1 MLETFGN
8 FPVAIDRLRGG
19 LFGAHLDQF
28 AEVLATRGYAKT
40 SGWWQ
45 LKLLGKFDR
54 WLVRQKHTLLDLDD
68 KLVEEFIEL
77 RRRADVLRNGDAVAI
92 RRFVEHLRERGIIA
106 RPLVVGEPSEI
117 QRLKERYAKFL
128 REERGLSPL
137 TLENYWPFA
146 SCFLISR
153 FDDGLL
159 KLNEL
164 TPADVSD
171 FVVRHAKIV
180 SPGRMKML
188 PTSLRSFFR
197 FLFQKG
203 ETGIDLAAVVPTIK
217 HWRQTGLPKFLS
229 AEEVERLVATC
240 DRSRPSGRRDYA
252 MFMLF
257 ARLGLRAGEVA
268 ALELDHI
275 NWRAGE
281 ILIPGKGLLHD
292 RLPLLPDVGEALIEY
307 LQRDRPDC
315 STRRVFIRL
324 KAPYVE
330 LSVGSTLST
339 IVKRAV
345 QRAGIQVPMG
355 GAHLFRHSLATNMLR
370 GGASMAEIG
379 EVLRHRSPTTT
390 EIYAKVDFDGLRVL
404 AQPWPTVG
412 GGA

>member
-8 FPVAIDRLRGG
+8 FPVAIDRLRRG
-19 LFGAHLDQF
+19 LFGAHLDEF
-28 AEVLATRGYAKT
+28 AEVLASQGYAKF

-45 LKLLGKFDR
+45 FKVLGKFDR
-54 WLVRQKHTLLDLDD
+54 WLVREKHDLHDLDD

-92 RRFVEHLRERGIIA
+92 RRFVEHLRERSIIA
-106 RPLVVGEPSEI
+106 RPLVVGEPSEM

-146 SCFLISR
+146 SCFLSSR

-180 SPGRMKML
+180 SPGVMKML

-203 ETGIDLAAVVPTIK
+203 ETGVDVAAVVPTIK
-217 HWRQTGLPKFLS
+217 HWRQTGLPKYLS
-229 AEEVERLVATC
+229 AEEVERLVGTC
-240 DRSRPSGRRDYA
+240 DRNRPSGRRDYA
-252 MFMLF
+252 MFLLF

-268 ALELDHI
+268 VLELDHI
-275 NWRAGE
+275 NWRVGE
-281 ILIPGKGLLHD
+281 ILIPGKGLVHD
-292 RLPLLPDVGEALIEY
+292 RLPLLPDVGEALAEY
-307 LQRDRPDC
+307 LHRDRPDV
-315 STRRVFIRL
+315 SSRRVFIRL
-324 KAPYVE
+324 KAPYAE
-330 LSVGSTLST
+330 LSVRSTVTT

-345 QRAGIQVPMG
+345 KRAGIQVPMG

-379 EVLRHRSPTTT
+379 EVLRHRSPNTT
-390 EIYAKVDFDGLRVL
+390 EIYAKVDFDGLRTL
-404 AQPWPTVG
+404 AQPWPVVG